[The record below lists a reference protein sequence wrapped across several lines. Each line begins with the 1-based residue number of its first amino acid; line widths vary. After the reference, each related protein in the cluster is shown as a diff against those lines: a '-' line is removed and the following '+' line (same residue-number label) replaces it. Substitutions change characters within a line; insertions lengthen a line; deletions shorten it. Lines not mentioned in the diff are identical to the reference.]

1 MSGQAPGHIT
11 PGQNPRVW
19 VRFMITVS
27 VKWLSPEASCPYRE
41 AIAQGFVLHSSLT
54 VILTTEYIVEYVQVH
69 DKGPKDIPSSSS
81 FYYSKTADMK
91 EEANTI

>member
-1 MSGQAPGHIT
+1 
-11 PGQNPRVW
+11 
-19 VRFMITVS
+19 MITVS